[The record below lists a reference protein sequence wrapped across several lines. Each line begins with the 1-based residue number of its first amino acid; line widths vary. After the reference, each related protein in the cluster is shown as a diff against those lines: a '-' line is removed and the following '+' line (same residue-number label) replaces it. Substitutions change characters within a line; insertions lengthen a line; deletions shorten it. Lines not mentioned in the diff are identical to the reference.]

1 MGKGARSSL
10 HPARPSS
17 PVLWG
22 PSRWAWSLGGFYKSQ
37 LTAARPRRG
46 FVVPWAPRARAQ
58 PLCAPASLHPA
69 PALRCCPRRSV
80 SPAHE
85 ILCLWIYLRAPRLG
99 VKGAGRQRSRGG
111 WGLRVPGSRLHSH
124 KGPSRHGPATWR
136 QVRCLLGGGMWAE
149 TPPPPSIPSA
159 FRESLRMANG
169 VGLNKPTETGEE
181 PPPSRLLLPRHPPPP
196 LLGAR
201 LVRLV
206 APPERGGAVATSG
219 NSWVLAA

>member
-1 MGKGARSSL
+1 MGSAGE
-10 HPARPSS
+10 
-17 PVLWG
+17 G
-22 PSRWAWSLGGFYKSQ
+22 
-37 LTAARPRRG
+37 
-46 FVVPWAPRARAQ
+46 
-58 PLCAPASLHPA
+58 PASLCPSLAA
-69 PALRCCPRRSV
+69 PRTCSPLLPTPQCLPGTRDFVFVDLFAS
-80 SPAHE
+80 SPAGSE
-85 ILCLWIYLRAPRLG
+85 GRREAAQPGWLG
-99 VKGAGRQRSRGG
+99 T
-111 WGLRVPGSRLHSH
+111 PGSRQPPPFAQRPLSPRA
-124 KGPSRHGPATWR
+124 GNLETG
-136 QVRCLLGGGMWAE
+136 QVSSWGRDVGRD
-149 TPPPPSIPSA
+149 PPPSIPSA